1 MKRSGIYHNELAQA
15 VARMGHGDII
25 LIGDV
30 GCAWPQNGLTICID
44 LAVSDGIPMVKD
56 VLAAVLQELV
66 VEQYIVAQETLDM
79 SPNAHELMKRT
90 IARYGDHS
98 RRIGQKISSHQEM
111 KRLWLDG
118 HQPGEQ
124 MKVFVRTGER
134 TPYGYIML
142 VAGVD
147 F

>member
-1 MKRSGIYHNELAQA
+1 MKQNGIYHSELSLA
-15 VARMGHGDII
+15 VSKMGHGDII

-30 GCAWPQNGLTICID
+30 GCAWPQHGQTTCID

-66 VEQYIVAQETLDM
+66 VERYIVAE
-79 SPNAHELMKRT
+79 ET
-90 IARYGDHS
+90 IAVSPESYQALKAVLSKSKCQGHPVAECV
-98 RRIGQKISSHQEM
+98 SSHQVM
-111 KRLWLDG
+111 KELWLHGALNGD
-118 HQPGEQ
+118 Q
-124 MKVFVRTGER
+124 MKVFIRTGER